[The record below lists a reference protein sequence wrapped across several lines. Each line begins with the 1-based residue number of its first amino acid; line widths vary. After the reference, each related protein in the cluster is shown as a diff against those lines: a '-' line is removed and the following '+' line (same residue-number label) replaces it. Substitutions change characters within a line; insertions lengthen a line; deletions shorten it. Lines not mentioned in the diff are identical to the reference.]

1 METITR
7 RQFLRRVACTSCALA
22 VAELSLP
29 LSSPAGKG
37 GTADPKGPD
46 SPPAEARYYRRLPNL
61 EVECQLCPRRCRVAD
76 LERGFCGVRE
86 NRGGTYY
93 TLVHSRPAAL
103 NIDPIEK
110 KPFFHFL
117 PSTLTFS
124 LATAGCN
131 IHCKFCQN
139 WELSQVRPEQISS
152 FYLPPAAAA
161 TEAQRQ
167 SCASIAYTYS
177 EPVVFFEYM
186 VDTARAARKKGLRN
200 VVVTNAF
207 IDPEPLR
214 ELCRQV
220 DAIKVDLKAFTDKF
234 YREVCNGELKPVL
247 QSLQLLQKH
256 GIWYEIVY
264 LVVPTLNDQEEP
276 IRKMCLWIKRELAPD
291 VPLHFTR
298 FQPMYLLKNLP
309 PTPIESLE
317 RARQIALAEGLR
329 FVYLG
334 NVPGH
339 EGENTYCP
347 RCRKTL
353 IRRLGYTV
361 RENNVRKGTCR
372 FCGERIPGV
381 WG

>member
-1 METITR
+1 
-7 RQFLRRVACTSCALA
+7 
-22 VAELSLP
+22 
-29 LSSPAGKG
+29 
-37 GTADPKGPD
+37 
-46 SPPAEARYYRRLPNL
+46 
-61 EVECQLCPRRCRVAD
+61 
-76 LERGFCGVRE
+76 VRE